1 MTMTFAIALMSGS
14 LASCSAPA
22 SSHQASP
29 VVWME
34 TSRPFCIGRFA
45 LKLPGSMQSRGQK
58 YTYNGDELVTSPG
71 TSLSRF
77 HDVVE
82 RRERK
87 LLQDKRI
94 DNSGGARKQTEIP
107 WLEKAL
113 QPHPDARLFAFRGSN
128 NEGFRLGYETEGY
141 VWNAGTM
148 FLLKSNAAEGMVD
161 AVFADDADKMQ
172 RIKARDNG
180 VVPTEAGYCFDGGLI
195 TGGTKF
201 HELATAYFERPSTPG
216 CAIFGIEMR
225 PNLPSDDKL
234 LDRVPK
240 LMQMMGNLASNTRTL
255 RRGDRP
261 LAGLD
266 GQEMLTKISADGV
279 TAYYFIWE
287 AKGEP
292 KSVTHP
298 NTHIELRLGGE
309 LNTKTE
315 QRDSSTLSEQEALGL
330 WDDILNSFHLR
341 PGAV

>member
-1 MTMTFAIALMSGS
+1 M
-14 LASCSAPA
+14 
-22 SSHQASP
+22 
-29 VVWME
+29 VWME
-34 TSRPFCIGRFA
+34 NPRPFCIGRFT
-45 LKLPGSMQSRGQK
+45 LTLPASMQSRGQK

-71 TSLSRF
+71 TSLARF
-77 HDVVE
+77 NVIVD
-82 RRERK
+82 RRERE
-87 LLQDKRI
+87 LLQHKRD
-94 DNSGGARKQTEIP
+94 DNSGATLKPTNIP
-107 WLEKAL
+107 WLEKAFRP
-113 QPHPDARLFAFRGSN
+113 QTDARLFAFRDSN
-128 NEGFRLGYETEGY
+128 SEGFRLGYETEGY
-141 VWNAGTM
+141 VWHEGTM

-161 AVFADDADKMQ
+161 VVFADDADKMH
-172 RIKARDNG
+172 RMKARDNG

-201 HELATAYFERPSTPG
+201 YELATAYFERPSTPG
-216 CAIFGIEMR
+216 SAIFGIEMR

-315 QRDSSTLSEQEALGL
+315 QRDSSTLSEEEALGL
-330 WDDILNSFHLR
+330 WDEILNSFHLR

>member
-1 MTMTFAIALMSGS
+1 M
-14 LASCSAPA
+14 
-22 SSHQASP
+22 
-29 VVWME
+29 VWME
-34 TSRPFCIGRFA
+34 THRTFCIGRFTLA
-45 LKLPGSMQSRGQK
+45 LPASMQSRREK

-71 TSLSRF
+71 TSLARF
-77 HDVVE
+77 NVVVDQ
-82 RRERK
+82 RESE
-87 LLQDKRI
+87 LLKNKRN
-94 DNSGGARKQTEIP
+94 DNSGATLKRTDIP
-107 WLEKAL
+107 WLEKAFRP
-113 QPHPDARLFAFRGSN
+113 QPDARLFALRGSN
-128 NEGFRLGYETEGY
+128 SEGFRLGYDTEGY
-141 VWNAGTM
+141 VWNDGTM
-148 FLLKSNAAEGMVD
+148 FLLKSNASETGVD

-201 HELATAYFERPSTPG
+201 YELASAYFERPATPG
-216 CAIFGIEMR
+216 SAIFGIEMR
-225 PNLPSDDKL
+225 PNLPSDNKL
-234 LDRVPK
+234 LDRVPR
-240 LMQMMGNLASNTRTL
+240 LMQMMGNLVSNTRTL
-255 RRGDRP
+255 RQGDRP
-261 LAGLD
+261 LAGLN

-279 TAYYFIWE
+279 TAYYFVWE

-315 QRDSSTLSEQEALGL
+315 QRVSSALSEEEALGL